1 MKNFTQMIK
10 RYRVLFLI
18 ELLVIIAVTV
28 FFSREVFD
36 RMTWYEWRNVSING
50 ANVTPGYIFWWCA
63 ESISEGLFRATTPV
77 VLAFTLIRYIVYDN
91 KNQRILNNSFPVS
104 NRQRTLFEMLIGGI
118 PITIS
123 VVLYG
128 VLLYCFGSFAFF
140 SDGSV
145 QWTPNFTYSEI
156 SIIVMLLLL
165 FLGLY
170 AFLVFSKKV
179 SSSIGGTILLYLN
192 GVYLSIGIFVSLV
205 EPLWNK
211 MVGNEFLYELFPTL
225 VCAFPLAFSIIG
237 SIIADKKLDIAKG
250 GTYYFKPVQ
259 IVVCIMSGISFCTWM
274 LGFFDSEKG
283 GLNPLY
289 ITISVIISLL
299 VTGCVFYLTKEKKN
313 INAKAVA

>member
-77 VLAFTLIRYIVYDN
+77 VLAFTLIRYIIYDN

>member
-1 MKNFTQMIK
+1 MKNFIQMIK

-18 ELLVIIAVTV
+18 ELLVIVAVTV
-28 FFSREVFD
+28 FFSRVVFN

-50 ANVTPGYIFWWCA
+50 AKLTPGYIFWWCA

-77 VLAFTLIRYIVYDN
+77 VLAFTLIRYIFYDN

-128 VLLYCFGSFAFF
+128 VLLYCFGSFAFL

-145 QWTPNFTYSEI
+145 QWTPNFTYSDI

-313 INAKAVA
+313 INAKTVA

>member
-1 MKNFTQMIK
+1 MKNFIQMIK

-18 ELLVIIAVTV
+18 ELLVIVAVTV
-28 FFSREVFD
+28 FFSRVVFN

-50 ANVTPGYIFWWCA
+50 AKLTPGYIFWWCA

-77 VLAFTLIRYIVYDN
+77 VLAFTLIRYIFYDN

-140 SDGSV
+140 NDGSV
-145 QWTPNFTYSEI
+145 QWTPNFTYSDI

-192 GVYLSIGIFVSLV
+192 GVYLSIGIFVSLF

-313 INAKAVA
+313 INAKTVA

>member
-1 MKNFTQMIK
+1 MKNFIQMIK

-18 ELLVIIAVTV
+18 ELLVIVAVTV
-28 FFSREVFD
+28 FFSREVFN
-36 RMTWYEWRNVSING
+36 RMTWYEWSNVSING
-50 ANVTPGYIFWWCA
+50 AKLTPGYIFWWCA

-77 VLAFTLIRYIVYDN
+77 VLAFTLIRYIIYDN

-145 QWTPNFTYSEI
+145 QWTPNFTYSDI

-313 INAKAVA
+313 INAKAVV

>member
-1 MKNFTQMIK
+1 MIK

-18 ELLVIIAVTV
+18 ELLVIVAVTV
-28 FFSREVFD
+28 FFSRVVFN

-50 ANVTPGYIFWWCA
+50 AKLTPGYIFWWCA

-77 VLAFTLIRYIVYDN
+77 VLAFTLIRYIIYDN

-145 QWTPNFTYSEI
+145 QWTPNFTYSDI

-170 AFLVFSKKV
+170 AFLVFSEKV

-192 GVYLSIGIFVSLV
+192 GVYLSIGIFVSFV

-313 INAKAVA
+313 INAKTVA

>member
-18 ELLVIIAVTV
+18 ELLVIIAVTF

-50 ANVTPGYIFWWCA
+50 ANLTPGYIFWWCA

-104 NRQRTLFEMLIGGI
+104 NSQRTLFEMLIGGI
-118 PITIS
+118 PVTVS

-128 VLLYCFGSFAFF
+128 VMLYCFGSFAFF
-140 SDGSV
+140 SDGNV

-225 VCAFPLAFSIIG
+225 VCASPLAFSIIG

>member
-1 MKNFTQMIK
+1 MKYFIQMIK

-18 ELLVIIAVTV
+18 ELLVIVAVTV
-28 FFSREVFD
+28 FFSRVVFN

-50 ANVTPGYIFWWCA
+50 AKLTPGYIFWWCA

-77 VLAFTLIRYIVYDN
+77 VLAFTLIRYIIYDN
-91 KNQRILNNSFPVS
+91 KNQRILNNSFPES
-104 NRQRTLFEMLIGGI
+104 DCQRTLFEMLIGGI

-145 QWTPNFTYSEI
+145 QWTPNFTYSDI

-313 INAKAVA
+313 INAKTVA

>member
-1 MKNFTQMIK
+1 MKNFIQMLK

-18 ELLVIIAVTV
+18 ELLVIVAVSA
-28 FFSREVFD
+28 FFSKDVFN
-36 RMTWYEWRNVSING
+36 RLIPYKLGYASING
-50 ANVTPGYIFWWCA
+50 SDLPTGYIIWWIS
-63 ESISEGLFRATTPV
+63 EGISEGLIRATTPV
-77 VLAFTLIRYIVYDN
+77 VLVFTLIRYIVYDN

-118 PITIS
+118 PIMIS

-140 SDGSV
+140 NDGSV

-156 SIIVMLLLL
+156 SIIFMLLLL
-165 FLGLY
+165 LLGLH

-192 GVYLSIGIFVSLV
+192 GVYLSIGIFVSLI

-211 MVGNEFLYELFPTL
+211 IVGNEFLYELFPTL

-250 GTYYFKPVQ
+250 GTYYFKPLQ
-259 IVVCIMSGISFCTWM
+259 IIVCIMSGISFCTWM

-283 GLNPLY
+283 GLTPLY

-299 VTGCVFYLTKEKKN
+299 VTGCVFYLTKEKKT

>member
-1 MKNFTQMIK
+1 MKNFIQMIK

-18 ELLVIIAVTV
+18 ELLVIVAVTV
-28 FFSREVFD
+28 FFSRVVFN

-50 ANVTPGYIFWWCA
+50 AKLTPGYIFWWCA

-77 VLAFTLIRYIVYDN
+77 VLAFTLIRYIIYDN

-145 QWTPNFTYSEI
+145 QWTPNFTYSDI

-192 GVYLSIGIFVSLV
+192 GVYLSIGIFVSLF

-313 INAKAVA
+313 INAKTVA